1 MTSDELLKRADVFCR
16 MTKQRR
22 ENEIMPFISHTSTVV
37 VELVIDL
44 ATRIRELEARVKALE
59 EALKP
64 FADEAIRYEPHED
77 DNNDTAWDSDFTVG
91 DLRRAAAAVKGE

>member
-1 MTSDELLKRADVFCR
+1 MSYGLLQQADMFCR
-16 MTKQRR
+16 ITKQRR
-22 ENEIMPFISHTSTVV
+22 ENEVMPFILQTSTEV
-37 VELVIDL
+37 VELVGDL
-44 ATRIRELEARVKALE
+44 AARIRELEDRVKALE